1 MSNKSNIRWIDSD
14 LGAPGPVHE
23 NSPVGL
29 AVGADSAAETEIWPA
44 EPGCRVNRWRA
55 KSACV

>member
-44 EPGCRVNRWRA
+44 DCRAVG
-55 KSACV
+55 SIACV